1 MSELRVLGDVDLR
14 GADGARVDSIVAQP
28 KSLALLVYLCLA
40 AQGRPQKRD
49 LLIFVF
55 WPELSE
61 TNARNALNQ
70 SLYRLRQA
78 LGTGSIRSHGTGEVG
93 IDPTELS
100 CDALDFLAALDTGNL
115 QAALDLYRGDLLMG
129 LFVSG
134 APDFER
140 WLEGERT
147 SLRRKAFDG
156 ALELGQAA
164 EERNDPTTAVR
175 WYERATAIRPES
187 GVAVRHLMTV
197 LARTGNAAEAVQV
210 FDRFAARLVK
220 DYGLQPSEETRAVVE
235 SIRSASNTRGEV
247 PDGEWAEA
255 PRAGTADT
263 STAPEVVETGVPPD
277 ALDFGSGRSW
287 RVGVTLFLGA
297 AVVTAGALLVS
308 GGWPGRGS
316 LQITVSNMTHV
327 TSDPGLEF
335 QPAISPDGSEVAYV
349 EGPIGQARIVVR
361 STRIVGG
368 EGASRPGAEESGNH
382 GLPAWTPDG
391 SSLRFLASSCGSG
404 WDWKEVGKFGGSVR
418 TISRPFPGNNRLSPD
433 GSLVV
438 FVRGDSIFSYAADHG
453 EPELLGVHVDEPS
466 GLHSLSW
473 SPDGRRIAYVNG
485 NSLWRGSANVAP
497 ASIWI
502 LDTDSGR
509 PVRVTDD
516 QHLNVSPQWLPDSRH
531 LLFVSD
537 RDGTRAVYVV
547 EVAPDGPL
555 GPPRSVPGPADSH
568 SISVSAD
575 GRRLA
580 HAKFAVVE
588 NIWSIPIPRSGPV
601 SIRDKVPVTTGNQV
615 VETQA
620 LSPDGEWIVFSSNI
634 GGGFDVYKQRVTG
647 GQPEL
652 IVDLDFV
659 AFATDWSPDGA
670 EITFSSGAEVFGADV
685 FVVQAD
691 GGTPKQL
698 TDFPGREGMS
708 AWSPDGR
715 VIAFNS
721 EGPDGV
727 SRPQNDREIWS
738 VSRDGVGHPWGDPV
752 QLTDFGCS
760 WPDWDPDG
768 TGLLCTTNEGWA
780 LVSADGEVL
789 ARFNASDVGLRNAGY
804 PMFSPDGS
812 SIFFWAVEEDC
823 SEGFWRTAPTLEGAT
838 KVVAIDDPLLDVFF
852 KRVSVGAEALYFTI
866 AEYES
871 DIWVMDLDW

>member
-61 TNARNALNQ
+61 THARNALNQ

-78 LGTGSIRSHGTGEVG
+78 LGTGTIRSHGTGEVG
-93 IDPTELS
+93 IDPTGLS
-100 CDALDFLAALDTGNL
+100 CDALDFLDALDTGDL

-349 EGPIGQARIVVR
+349 VGPILDPRIAVR
-361 STRIVGG
+361 SATRVGSGETRPG
-368 EGASRPGAEESGNH
+368 EGVDGLH
-382 GLPAWTPDG
+382 WLPAWTPDG
-391 SSLRFLASSCGSG
+391 ASLRFWICEDRWLTRTGCE
-404 WDWKEVGKFGGSVR
+404 WKEAGKLGGAAR
-418 TISRPFPGNNRLSPD
+418 TVSTPRPGHYAWSPD
-433 GSLVV
+433 GTRVV
-438 FVRGDSIFSYAADHG
+438 FAVEDSIFAYSADNP
-453 EPELLGVHVDEPS
+453 EPKLLGVHTVDTWDP
-466 GLHSLSW
+466 HSFVW
-473 SPDGRRIAYVNG
+473 SPDERMIAYVNG
-485 NSLWRGSANVAP
+485 NSHWRTSANVAN

-502 LDTDSGR
+502 LDADGGQ
-509 PVRVTDD
+509 PVPVTDEE
-516 QHLNVSPQWLPDSRH
+516 HLNVSPQWLPDSRH

-537 RDGTRAVYVV
+537 RDGSRGIYVV
-547 EVAPDGPL
+547 EVGPE
-555 GPPRSVPGPADSH
+555 GPKGTTRSVLPSSDPH
-568 SISVSAD
+568 SISISAD

-580 HAKFAVVE
+580 YSKFTVRQNV
-588 NIWSIPIPRSGPV
+588 WSIPMPASRSISLRDDLGEAIP
-601 SIRDKVPVTTGNQV
+601 ITTGNQV
-615 VETQA
+615 IESFS
-620 LSPDGEWIVFSSNI
+620 LSPDGEWIA
-634 GGGFDVYKQRVTG
+634 FDSDRRGEFDIYKQRLEG
-647 GQPEL
+647 GEPEL
-652 IVDLDFV
+652 VTDIEGHAYAPLWSPAGTEFAFHSDLSTGTGSGGEVWVASVDGSALEQLTDFHGQ
-659 AFATDWSPDGA
+659 DSHPIWSPDGLA
-670 EITFSSGAEVFGADV
+670 
-685 FVVQAD
+685 
-691 GGTPKQL
+691 
-698 TDFPGREGMS
+698 
-708 AWSPDGR
+708 
-715 VIAFNS
+715 IAFDS
-721 EGPDGV
+721 GEGVRG
-727 SRPQNDREIWS
+727 SIWM
-738 VSRDGVGHPWGDPV
+738 VSRDKVGMPWSDPV
-752 QLTDFGCS
+752 QLTDFSCGQHDWIPDDSGVLCLRRDEATVVS
-760 WPDWDPDG
+760 REGSILAHLPTPAGMVLMYWPK
-768 TGLLCTTNEGWA
+768 
-780 LVSADGEVL
+780 
-789 ARFNASDVGLRNAGY
+789 
-804 PMFSPDGS
+804 FSPDGS
-812 SIFFWAVEEDC
+812 RVYFRGWHEDG
-823 SEGFWRTAPTLEGAT
+823 STGIWWMPADGGDAT
-838 KVVAIDDPLLDVFF
+838 QVVAFDDPSMTVFGIAVREGHF
-852 KRVSVGAEALYFTI
+852 YF
-866 AEYES
+866 AFSEYES